1 MKFARFF
8 LPSALILAL
17 VSCMPLD
24 PEVVSQDC
32 TVAVV
37 PNGFTRIF
45 IGAPAR
51 GGQQSGASSDDPLD
65 GTSTDKFDAI
75 LRTIAEGQR
84 PTWGTQTNIAPQNLI
99 VCLASG
105 TFHTNG
111 QYDWLIDVGHTAG
124 SPFGFTVEKNWKIHG
139 RGVNHTK
146 LQLAGYVPDQY
157 VDSNGSPFNGGRNVV
172 IGTHSDESSGVEIS
186 DLTVDANHDH
196 LTPSGGTP
204 LNLEGIVLR
213 SIAGNHWIH
222 NVKVV
227 GGSGDAGFRSVNY
240 ETFAVQIWGSSQT
253 IDAQQSGTNLI
264 ENVNVTQP
272 GRPMTS
278 GSPAGGAMDGIVL
291 NNATG
296 EVRNNVVEGYA
307 IAYGGWAM
315 GNVWFHDNIS
325 RNSIYGFN
333 ADSYTNDS
341 VVLQSNQFI
350 HPAAYGMVIGGGTKF
365 ANWNVSNNT
374 IQMNAT
380 GSFGIV
386 LRGQVQSSVFTQN
399 TIQSEGGYNQT
410 AIFSYP
416 SGQGQINFDNSFQ
429 DNHIDGSLRIN
440 FSQDPN
446 FSTNCRYLNRDLQGR
461 PLQGFPDN
469 SGSQCRR

>member
-24 PEVVSQDC
+24 PEVISQDC
-32 TVAVV
+32 AVAVV

-45 IGAPAR
+45 IGVPAS
-51 GGQQSGASSDDPLD
+51 GGQQSGTSADDPLD
-65 GTSTDKFDAI
+65 GSTTDKFDAI

-84 PTWGTQTNIAPQNLI
+84 PIWGTQKNIAPENLI

-111 QYDWLIDVGHTAG
+111 QYDWLIDIGHTAG
-124 SPFGFTVEKNWKIHG
+124 SPRGFSVEKNWKIHG

-157 VDSNGSPFNGGRNVV
+157 VDSNGSPFNVGRNVV
-172 IGTHSDESSGVEIS
+172 IGTHSDEASGVEIS
-186 DLTVDANHDH
+186 DLTVDANHDQ
-196 LTPSGGTP
+196 LTPPGGPP

-227 GGSGDAGFRSVNY
+227 GGSGDAGAISIAF
-240 ETFAVQIWGSSQT
+240 ETFAVRVWGSSQN
-253 IDAQQSGTNLI
+253 QNPNQSAANLI
-264 ENVNVTQP
+264 ENVSVTKP
-272 GRPMTS
+272 GRLMVS
-278 GSPAGGAMDGIVL
+278 GFPAGGAMDGIVL
-291 NNATG
+291 NNAAG

-307 IAYGGWAM
+307 IAYGGWNM
-315 GNVWFHDNIS
+315 SNVWFHDNIS
-325 RNSIYGFN
+325 RNSTYGFN
-333 ADSYTNDS
+333 ADSFTNNGIII
-341 VVLQSNQFI
+341 QSNQFI
-350 HPAAYGMVIGGGTKF
+350 HSAAYGIVIGGGTQF
-365 ANWNVSNNT
+365 AHWNVSNNT

-380 GSFGIV
+380 GSCGIV

-399 TIQSEGGYNQT
+399 TIQSDGGHDQT
-410 AIFSYP
+410 AIWSFP
-416 SGQGQINFDNSFQ
+416 SVQGQTNFDNTFQ
-429 DNHIDGSLRIN
+429 DNHIDDFLGID
-440 FSQDPN
+440 FSRDPDY
-446 FSTNCRYLNRDLQGR
+446 STNCRYLNRDLQGG
-461 PLQGFPDN
+461 PLRGFPDN
-469 SGSQCRR
+469 SGSQCRQ